1 MTGFGKGDRVSYT
14 VMYNDGQGHGLDH
27 IIRRVHYG
35 RITRVWPPD
44 APAMARIAVE
54 NPQSGATA
62 YVIRKLRDV
71 GLVLTAGLPAP
82 DLRKLIVPCS
92 VETAIRALVNY
103 NWKDEENDYNTEA
116 IAEDNSRD
124 GHIFESVMTLQAWLE
139 ATFGDRHI
147 EPCIVPD
154 PRENEDQETA
164 HE

>member
-1 MTGFGKGDRVSYT
+1 MRSQSVSFSSLKY
-14 VMYNDGQGHGLDH
+14 
-27 IIRRVHYG
+27 
-35 RITRVWPPD
+35 
-44 APAMARIAVE
+44 
-54 NPQSGATA
+54 
-62 YVIRKLRDV
+62 
-71 GLVLTAGLPAP
+71 LTAN
-82 DLRKLIVPCS
+82 I
-92 VETAIRALVNY
+92 
-103 NWKDEENDYNTEA
+103 KDEENDYNTEA